1 MKIPSSTSIR
11 IIEEM
16 KEKLCSQKLTRLCG
30 NEAVGFYIYTKYYNC
45 IKEERKHITAMQ
57 HMYHQ
62 ASHQHQ
68 LGLSCDK
75 WPVVIATSHI
85 VLSCSCRQR

>member
-1 MKIPSSTSIR
+1 MFSKVN
-11 IIEEM
+11 
-16 KEKLCSQKLTRLCG
+16 QVVCG

-62 ASHQHQ
+62 ASQQHQ
-68 LGLSCDK
+68 LGL
-75 WPVVIATSHI
+75 
-85 VLSCSCRQR
+85 L

>member
-1 MKIPSSTSIR
+1 MKRRKIMFS
-11 IIEEM
+11 
-16 KEKLCSQKLTRLCG
+16 KVNQVVCG

-62 ASHQHQ
+62 ASHKHQ
-68 LGLSCDK
+68 LGL
-75 WPVVIATSHI
+75 
-85 VLSCSCRQR
+85 L